1 MRRFLKSFKYA
12 ANGIK
17 SAFLSER
24 NMRVHL
30 LIAVLIVIFAYFFGL
45 NKSEWAVLFITI
57 AMVFAAEMFNTAI
70 ECTVNTAT
78 DEYKKSAMLAKDT
91 AAGAVLVCAI
101 FAVIVGFMLFFDIPR
116 IISTL
121 TYIFTTPH
129 VLIVCITTGILGL
142 IFVTGKC
149 TKK

>member
-1 MRRFLKSFKYA
+1 MRRFLKSFNYA
-12 ANGIK
+12 IRGIQ

-45 NKSEWAVLFITI
+45 SKTEWAVLFLTI
-57 AMVFAAEMFNTAI
+57 AMVITAEMFNTAI
-70 ECTVNTAT
+70 ESTVNTAT
-78 DEYKKSAMLAKDT
+78 SVYKKSAMLAKDT
-91 AAGAVLVCAI
+91 AAGAVLVCVI
-101 FAVIVGFMLFFDIPR
+101 FAIVVGFTLFFDIPR

-149 TKK
+149 SKK